1 MNTKSS
7 QERYWCASLS
17 QEVWVGGWVGDK
29 KQTAEFKEKK
39 SPYSLCLFSVLT
51 GWECRNK
58 FRVTNSMGQQVYYA
72 LEGKNEKK
80 DTHTCN

>member
-1 MNTKSS
+1 MCITISGG
-7 QERYWCASLS
+7 
-17 QEVWVGGWVGDK
+17 VGGWVGDK
-29 KQTAEFKEKK
+29 KQTAEFKERK

-72 LEGKNEKK
+72 LEGKNEKT
-80 DTHTCN
+80 DTHTHATN